1 MNGIVGIVLLL
12 SASHVNSFKFV
23 PGRTSYHILPSHKVC
38 DNNRIVCVKTQLSAV
53 VKDIIEEDNLN
64 EQFKE
69 WEAEEEET
77 QRRELEDTVREARAA
92 GTEDELPDYMM
103 RCADSHSHSS
113 KSVMKRCLIL

>member
-1 MNGIVGIVLLL
+1 METGLTPPVHSMNGIVGIVLLL
-12 SASHVNSFKFV
+12 SASHVNSFKFG
-23 PGRTSYHILPSHKVC
+23 PGRTSNHILPIHKLC
-38 DNNRIVCVKTQLSAV
+38 DNNNKVCSKTHLAAV

-103 RCADSHSHSS
+103 RCAYFHFYS
-113 KSVMKRCLIL
+113 